1 MQQWYQCPN
10 CGAQVALGVRFCGNC
25 RTQLNWPT
33 QQQEPP
39 YYQQQP
45 SHYQQQRYGYSG
57 QQIKKKRSKTW
68 LIVLGSVF
76 ACIVLISVIVGISG
90 GGEPSSLPNGTEITP
105 IIVNAEQLCKA
116 YDANQIAADAMYKNK
131 ILKVSGVIEDIGRDL
146 FDYPEVKLYGTEYS
160 TRRYTV
166 QCIFSTQ
173 NEYLVT
179 QLSKGQSVTIQGT
192 CDGREMFL
200 YAISL
205 KNCTIVK

>member
-1 MQQWYQCPN
+1 MQQRYQCPR
-10 CGAQVALGVRFCGNC
+10 CGTQVAFGTSFCGSC
-25 RTQLNWPT
+25 EAQLNWST

-45 SHYQQQRYGYSG
+45 SRYQQQRYGYSG
-57 QQIKKKRSKTW
+57 QQIKKKRINTW

-76 ACIVLISVIVGISG
+76 AFIVLISVIVGISG

-105 IIVNAEQLCKA
+105 ITVNAEQLCQA
-116 YDANQIAADAMYKNK
+116 YDANQVAADALYKNK
-131 ILKVSGVIEDIGRDL
+131 ILKVSGVVDDIGRDWL
-146 FDYPEVKLYGTEYS
+146 GYAEVELRGAEYS

-166 QCIFSTQ
+166 QCTFSTQ

-179 QLSKGQSVTIQGT
+179 QLSKGQSVIIQGT

-200 YAISL
+200 YAVSL